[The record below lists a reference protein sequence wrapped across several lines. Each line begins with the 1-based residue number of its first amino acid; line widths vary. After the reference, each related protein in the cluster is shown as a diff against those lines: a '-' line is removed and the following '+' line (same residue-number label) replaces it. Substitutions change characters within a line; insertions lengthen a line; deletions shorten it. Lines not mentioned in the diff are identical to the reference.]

1 MTRIDDSAHLD
12 LGQWSPGRS
21 ADARA
26 AKPDF
31 STRVAA
37 LGIGRIS
44 VLRIVG
50 LAVAG
55 FADVALAVPAF
66 NGVLRGST
74 WLSLGCAIAFSVITV
89 LSAYSSGRE
98 AKLRRPGLAVLAA
111 VASVGFIAGLF
122 VLRILAAFLQGSS
135 QGVGYEGA
143 GQQTDTVTPEVWT
156 AVVFALLMLGTS
168 AVAFIDGFAT
178 TQRPEAAELRILDAH
193 LATAEDDVAVGRG
206 LVTRLVE
213 DSAMAEYQLARIDT
227 DLEQERHEL
236 DSIARELRELARHEV
251 VKHLGSPEAASG
263 LDLALPSDGPTDREA
278 SSSTGD
284 GSDSDNHND

>member
-1 MTRIDDSAHLD
+1 MTRIDDSAHLG
-12 LGQWSPGRS
+12 LGQWSPGRP
-21 ADARA
+21 AGAPA
-26 AKPDF
+26 AKPDI

-37 LGIGRIS
+37 LGVGRLS
-44 VLRIVG
+44 VVRIVG

-74 WLSLGCAIAFSVITV
+74 WLSLGCAIAFSAITV

-98 AKLRRPGLAVLAA
+98 AKLRQRGMAALAA
-111 VASVGFIAGLF
+111 IASVGFIAGLF
-122 VLRILAAFLQGSS
+122 VLRILAAFLQGSP
-135 QGVGYEGA
+135 QGVGYAGS
-143 GQQTDTVTPEVWT
+143 GQQADTVTPEIWT

-178 TQRPEAAELRILDAH
+178 TQRPEAAELRVLEAH
-193 LATAEDDVAVGRG
+193 LAEAEDDVAVGSG

-263 LDLALPSDGPTDREA
+263 LDLALPSDGPAGREA
-278 SSSTGD
+278 SSSAD
-284 GSDSDNHND
+284 DHSDND